1 MLEEDDEENW
11 DANRPADVY
20 LPSPDR
26 ADKAPKPWNI
36 PADAC
41 QGSAD
46 RARKGSRLAV
56 SSLAEVTQ
64 EGLSSLGL
72 ADAPQPAAA
81 VKAGNR
87 AGRKRKGV
95 NQDGG
100 AVS

>member
-26 ADKAPKPWNI
+26 VDKAPKQWNI

-46 RARKGSRLAV
+46 RARRGSRLAV
-56 SSLAEVTQ
+56 SSLAEVAK

-72 ADAPQPAAA
+72 ADVPLPAAA
-81 VKAGNR
+81 VGASTR
-87 AGRKRKGV
+87 AGRKRK
-95 NQDGG
+95 
-100 AVS
+100 A

>member
-1 MLEEDDEENW
+1 MLDEEDEENW

-26 ADKAPKPWNI
+26 ADKAPKQWNI

-56 SSLAEVTQ
+56 SSLAVSSLAEVTK

-72 ADAPQPAAA
+72 TDTPQPAGP
-81 VKAGNR
+81 VGAGSR
-87 AGRKRKGV
+87 AGRKRK
-95 NQDGG
+95 
-100 AVS
+100 AVV

>member
-26 ADKAPKPWNI
+26 ADKAPKQWNI

-46 RARKGSRLAV
+46 RTRKGSRLAV

-64 EGLSSLGL
+64 VGLSSLGL
-72 ADAPQPAAA
+72 AEAP
-81 VKAGNR
+81 VLAGGVGPSNR

-95 NQDGG
+95 N
-100 AVS
+100 